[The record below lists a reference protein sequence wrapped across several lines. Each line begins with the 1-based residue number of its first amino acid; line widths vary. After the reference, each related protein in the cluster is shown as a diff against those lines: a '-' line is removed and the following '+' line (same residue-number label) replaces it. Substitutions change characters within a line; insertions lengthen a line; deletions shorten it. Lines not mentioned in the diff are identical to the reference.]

1 MGPRKGGGIFFGN
14 VLFGGGG
21 FGLVHVAEGRGGKG
35 DRFWLGASLTACG
48 GDDPVDDGRRELRGL
63 EGRGGGREGRSA

>member
-21 FGLVHVAEGRGGKG
+21 FGLVHVAEGRGGERGSVLAGSK
-35 DRFWLGASLTACG
+35 
-48 GDDPVDDGRRELRGL
+48 PDGVWWR
-63 EGRGGGREGRSA
+63 